1 MAHIELRKVH
11 KAFGK
16 HPAVRDFTLSIPRGE
31 KLVLFGPSG
40 CGKTTVLRLI
50 AGLIPPDSGDIR
62 IEGKLASRDGE
73 VLIEPYRRDVAMVFQ
88 DLALWPHMTV
98 RENLLFAL
106 QMRNVPPT
114 EAEER
119 ISEILSMMGME
130 EYAQKKPS
138 RLSGGQQQ
146 RVALARALIV
156 RPRILLLDEPFSSLD
171 LETAYRIR
179 SEILKLHEEAKFTL
193 LLITHDRDE
202 ALQMADRVVFMSE
215 GRIIRI
221 SGRREA
227 EAYFEELRKR
237 AHRGGKRSSE

>member
-1 MAHIELRKVH
+1 M
-11 KAFGK
+11 
-16 HPAVRDFTLSIPRGE
+16 
-31 KLVLFGPSG
+31 
-40 CGKTTVLRLI
+40 RLI
-50 AGLIPPDSGDIR
+50 AGIIPPDSGDIR
-62 IEGKLASRDGE
+62 IEGKLASRDGK

-106 QMRNVPPT
+106 QMRNVPPF
-114 EAEER
+114 EAKER
-119 ISEILSMMGME
+119 ISEILSMMEIE

-179 SEILKLHEEAKFTL
+179 SEILKLQEEAKFTL
-193 LLITHDRDE
+193 ILITHDRDE

-215 GRIIRI
+215 GRILRI

-227 EAYFEELRKR
+227 EAYFEELKKR
-237 AHRGGKRSSE
+237 GHRGGRKSSE